1 MDWNAQRRPQ
11 QSISGW
17 MNELSPDFLL
27 TFIYRRVFKGCRMSH
42 SQVTAALDFN
52 SSSTDFAKD
61 EYLNLVFNGY
71 PAKSKSIKLESI
83 LNEIKF

>member
-1 MDWNAQRRPQ
+1 
-11 QSISGW
+11 
-17 MNELSPDFLL
+17 
-27 TFIYRRVFKGCRMSH
+27 MSH
-42 SQVTAALDFN
+42 SQVTAALDFY

-61 EYLNLVFNGY
+61 EYLNLAFNGY